1 MKSFIVLIAALFS
14 MTIYADAQCTGN
26 WGAPLVNQTF
36 GQGNATDAWYGPLAT
51 YAPGASTSTTFV
63 GASGPVGGV
72 LSDGFSGL
80 AKIPSA
86 SGQGNWVTTTDHT
99 GNQYGLMFLINA
111 PSTAATVFFEYTMD
125 NLCPNTTLKLSV
137 WMLNANVSSLT
148 TNPTYQYP
156 NMALQAVDP
165 VTNAILGT
173 APSGNVPADAAWHQY
188 SVTFNNAG
196 STSIKLQ
203 LVNNSVGSGFGNDLA
218 IDDITVQP
226 CVPISHVLPKLD
238 TLICQNANLSFNA
251 SVLASPY
258 NPAEYQWQ
266 YSADG
271 GVTWLN
277 QGAAGPNT
285 NYNFSTTSLAAG
297 SYLIRF
303 KTGPIGAT
311 GNANCIAIS
320 DTSKVTIS
328 SPPVPPVIDYLN
340 HYCTGATFVPFTIV
354 TGTNIKWYTAIG
366 GTPSTT
372 APVVNTATT
381 GTYTW
386 YASQTT
392 PQGCE
397 SPAIPI
403 TVTVSQT
410 PVADFTFLFK
420 PGCMNDTV
428 SFHNNS
434 QFATDYYWDFNDG
447 FTDIS
452 ANPTHVY
459 LNQNI
464 YYVKL
469 RASNQFCADSTLK
482 SIDITHPL
490 HASFTTSTD
499 TLCVGSTV
507 TFTNTSTASTLNNT
521 APSYYWVFADGV
533 HSTLLNPTHTYTNP
547 GVYNV
552 MMVVKDGVPCTD
564 TAYRTIFIDATP
576 QISFTRSDTAFCL
589 GHKVDL
595 IPTFS
600 LSGLD
605 NIEWN
610 FGDNTDRIANVDPM
624 HHAYDAP
631 GTYTITMY
639 GNYRVCADVS
649 TTAQVTVKALPV
661 INLGRDTALCLD
673 GAPLTVTDN
682 MNMTNPLATWQW
694 NTGATT
700 PSIEVKHDGIYTA
713 TVTIDQ
719 CSSSDEIEVKKD
731 CIIDIPNSFTPNG
744 DGVND
749 YFFPRQY
756 LSNGVTGFTMTV
768 FDRWG
773 QKVFETKNPN
783 GRGWDGK
790 FNDKNQ
796 PVGVYIYSIHVV
808 MKNMRTEEYTG
819 NVTLLR

>member
-1 MKSFIVLIAALFS
+1 MTGTTTLNLNGYFGFS
-14 MTIYADAQCTGN
+14 AGTGASWAKHAIRN
-26 WGAPLVNQTF
+26 VNISGAPE
-36 GQGNATDAWYGPLAT
+36 
-51 YAPGASTSTTFV
+51 PGAPVGNDVTYCQGVAAAPLTAAGTNLSWFTS
-63 GASGPVGGV
+63 PVGGTA
-72 LSDGFSGL
+72 LGG
-80 AKIPSA
+80 AP
-86 SGQGNWVTTTDHT
+86 T
-99 GNQYGLMFLINA
+99 
-111 PSTAATVFFEYTMD
+111 PSTAAAGTFNWY
-125 NLCPNTTLKLSV
+125 
-137 WMLNANVSSLT
+137 VS
-148 TNPTYQYP
+148 
-156 NMALQAVDP
+156 QAVP
-165 VTNAILGT
+165 GCN
-173 APSGNVPADAAWHQY
+173 
-188 SVTFNNAG
+188 
-196 STSIKLQ
+196 
-203 LVNNSVGSGFGNDLA
+203 
-218 IDDITVQP
+218 
-226 CVPISHVLPKLD
+226 
-238 TLICQNANLSFNA
+238 
-251 SVLASPY
+251 
-258 NPAEYQWQ
+258 
-266 YSADG
+266 
-271 GVTWLN
+271 
-277 QGAAGPNT
+277 
-285 NYNFSTTSLAAG
+285 
-297 SYLIRF
+297 
-303 KTGPIGAT
+303 
-311 GNANCIAIS
+311 
-320 DTSKVTIS
+320 IS
-328 SPPVPPVIDYLN
+328 SVRDTVTVTVNPKPPVPTIQVPQYCSGQTAAPID
-340 HYCTGATFVPFTIV
+340 IV
-354 TGTNIKWYTAIG
+354 TGNGVLWYTAPTG
-366 GTPSTT
+366 GTGDPAIPT
-372 APVVNTATT
+372 VNTTVP
-381 GTYTW
+381 GTFTW
-386 YASQTT
+386 YATQTSAL
-392 PQGCE
+392 GCE
-397 SPAIPI
+397 SDRVAVTAI
-403 TVTVSQT
+403 VRQT
-410 PVADFTFLFK
+410 PTADFGK
-420 PGCMNDTV
+420 IIGYGCSDDTV
-428 SFHNNS
+428 HFQNLSTD
-434 QFATDYYWDFNDG
+434 ATTYFWDFNDG
-447 FTDIS
+447 FTDVS

-459 LNQNI
+459 ANQNI

-469 RASNQFCADSTLK
+469 RANNQYCADSVIK
-482 SIDITHPL
+482 PIDVTHPL
-490 HASFTTSTD
+490 DASFNTSAD

-507 TFTNTSTASTLNNT
+507 TFTNTSVAGTLYNI
-521 APSYYWVFADGV
+521 APSYYWDFADG
-533 HSTLLNPTHTYTNP
+533 SNSNLQNPTHTYANP
-547 GVYNV
+547 GSYNV

-564 TAYRTIFIDATP
+564 TSYRTIFIDATP

-600 LSGLD
+600 LSGLN